1 MECCSLRNNFTSIHA
16 NPMESSQA
24 PSNKNFAPSTASE
37 SFRPFLFPWG
47 SVIVESTSILKAD
60 RPPTTTQSI
69 VPLRPRCQVAL
80 LRLSRQMVSALLL
93 LLVLHL
99 LWLLILLL
107 LLLLPSRWREIRIE
121 LRRRRLPRRGGE
133 RAARR
138 LPGRVRRARHCK
150 GGWRFNGIIMP

>member
-1 MECCSLRNNFTSIHA
+1 MRI
-16 NPMESSQA
+16 QWKA
-24 PSNKNFAPSTASE
+24 PRPVQQKLCAENCQRE

-60 RPPTTTQSI
+60 RPPTTQSI
-69 VPLRPRCQVAL
+69 VPLRPRCQVAM
-80 LRLSRQMVSALLL
+80 LRLRRQMVSAL

-99 LWLLILLL
+99 LWLLLLRRL
-107 LLLLPSRWREIRIE
+107 LLLLPSLRGWREIRIE

-133 RAARR
+133 RAAGR

-150 GGWRFNGIIMP
+150 DEWRFNGIIMP

>member
-1 MECCSLRNNFTSIHA
+1 MILHIYA

-80 LRLSRQMVSALLL
+80 LRLRRQMVSAL

-99 LWLLILLL
+99 LWLLLLLL

-133 RAARR
+133 RAAGR
-138 LPGRVRRARHCK
+138 LPGRVRQARHCK
-150 GGWRFNGIIMP
+150 GEWCFNRIIMP